1 MQEINL
7 MTTHGGKAGRCPDC
21 GKPFTNLA
29 NHLPHCRHRD
39 HNAAA
44 IRQTNF
50 IDRAVSHCTAV
61 PRSSQAW
68 QHAVTDRDVAVVMYA
83 VEALAVDIQLNANHQ
98 WVGFRVGTGVR
109 LHWVVSEMVRTGLL
123 RHTHV
128 PGPTSQGALVPAL
141 VHLKASDGWSACHFT
156 GEDLGPM
163 RARLARDLALVDCL
177 NCLAIAEQHA
187 RGL

>member
-1 MQEINL
+1 MREISL

-21 GKPFTNLA
+21 DQPFANLA
-29 NHLPHCRHRD
+29 NHLPHCLHRD
-39 HNAAA
+39 HEAATV
-44 IRQTNF
+44 RQANF

-61 PRSSQAW
+61 PRPAQAW
-68 QHAVTDRDVAVVMYA
+68 QHAVTDRDVTAVMYA

-98 WVGFRVGTGVR
+98 WVGFRIGTGVR

-128 PGPTSQGALVPAL
+128 PGPASRSALVPAL
-141 VHLKASDGWSACHFT
+141 VHLKGTNGWSACRFI
-156 GEDLGPM
+156 GEHLGPM
-163 RARLARDLALVDCL
+163 RARLVRDLALVDCL
-177 NCLAIAEQHA
+177 DCLAIAEEQS